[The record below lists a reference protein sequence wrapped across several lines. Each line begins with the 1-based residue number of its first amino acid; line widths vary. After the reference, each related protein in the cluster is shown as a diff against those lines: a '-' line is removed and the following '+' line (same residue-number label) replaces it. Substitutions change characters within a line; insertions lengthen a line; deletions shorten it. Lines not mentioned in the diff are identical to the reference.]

1 MIENTAKK
9 QGNGFKKGQSGN
21 PNGRPK
27 GALNKT
33 TLACQELL
41 QGEAEAITRKAIN
54 MALQGDMTAIK
65 LCMERIIA
73 PRREPLINVNLPRI
87 QKQADLP
94 IFTGA
99 LLAAVT
105 CGELSIAE
113 AQSLQ
118 ALAKERWKH
127 LDAGKDPFD
136 DLFE

>member
-1 MIENTAKK
+1 MAENTGNK
-9 QGNGFKKGQSGN
+9 QGNRFKKGQSGN

-27 GALNKT
+27 GSLNRA

-41 QGEAEAITRKAIN
+41 QGEAEAITRKAID
-54 MALQGDMTAIK
+54 MALQGDMMAIK

-73 PRREPLINVNLPRI
+73 SRREPLINVKLPKI
-87 QKQADLP
+87 EKQADLP
-94 IFTGA
+94 IFTAA

-118 ALAKERWKH
+118 ALAKERWRH
-127 LDAGKDPFD
+127 LSAGKDPLD